1 MSTATLERTTSTTG
15 ITQHLIP
22 LSTAKSI
29 ASLVVFTSKDK
40 ITPALT
46 VVKVVFGEKITATAT
61 DRYAVGQGTY
71 DGVGTEGTI
80 YLDAAACKFIASYK
94 VARFQDPIIAFDVL
108 DNVLT
113 IKTGD
118 SSLTGQGK
126 MFNGN
131 YPAVETLFEAHKPAE
146 AAEVHRFNI
155 DLLAKLGKVVGTDG
169 SKVENWQFEF
179 GTRTNPNRPAPV
191 VATASNFTALIQPT
205 LLAR

>member
-80 YLDAAACKFIASYK
+80 YLDAAACKFITSYK
-94 VARFQDPIIAFDVL
+94 VAKFQDPIIAFDVL
-108 DNVLT
+108 DNILK
-113 IKTGD
+113 IKTSDTSTSG
-118 SSLTGQGK
+118 L
-126 MFNGN
+126 MFEGN

-205 LLAR
+205 LRAR

>member
-1 MSTATLERTTSTTG
+1 MTTATLESTTSTTG

-46 VVKVVFGEKITATAT
+46 VVKVVFGDKITATAT

-94 VARFQDPIIAFDVL
+94 VARFQDPMIAFDVL
-108 DNVLT
+108 DNILK
-113 IKTGD
+113 IKTSDTSTSG
-118 SSLTGQGK
+118 L
-126 MFNGN
+126 MFEGN

>member
-94 VARFQDPIIAFDVL
+94 VARFQDPMIAFDVL
-108 DNVLT
+108 DNILK
-113 IKTGD
+113 IKTSDTSTSG
-118 SSLTGQGK
+118 L
-126 MFNGN
+126 MFEGN

-169 SKVENWQFEF
+169 SKVENWEFEF

-205 LLAR
+205 LRAR

>member
-1 MSTATLERTTSTTG
+1 MTTATLERTTSTTG

-108 DNVLT
+108 DNILK
-113 IKTGD
+113 IKTSDTSTSG
-118 SSLTGQGK
+118 L
-126 MFNGN
+126 MFEGN

-169 SKVENWQFEF
+169 SKVENWEFEF
-179 GTRTNPNRPAPV
+179 SLPTNPNRPSPV
-191 VATASNFTALIQPT
+191 VATASNFRALIQPT
-205 LLAR
+205 LRAR

>member
-1 MSTATLERTTSTTG
+1 MNTATLESTTSTTG
-15 ITQHLIP
+15 IIQHVIP

-61 DRYAVGQGTY
+61 DRYAVGKGTY

-94 VARFQDPIIAFDVL
+94 VARFQDPMIAFDVL
-108 DNVLT
+108 DNILK
-113 IKTGD
+113 IKTSDTSTSG
-118 SSLTGQGK
+118 L
-126 MFNGN
+126 MYEGN

-179 GTRTNPNRPAPV
+179 GTRTQPNRPAPV